1 MKKAE
6 IEIKDVYKYIYFIA
20 SITKRQN
27 KSMIGAL
34 SSRGDLIGGIF
45 DRWINTV
52 PESVVFNKIIL
63 PEITNKP
70 VEIISDYYLYDPKK
84 AGIAPD
90 VIGLKLNNKITPLA
104 CFDNKWTPVRDM
116 PQIEIKTFKKSQKM
130 ISLRDQGYDGK
141 FLVMVESDFKI
152 DYLLSFFDE
161 KIFNSAIYNNLK
173 MNDEKFII
181 ANDKNLIH
189 GIEEIDCHSSAIG
202 CIELLKITNATL
214 FKKYANLCDK
224 YVCPKYI
231 KTIEKKEKV
240 IGSNM
245 CVPLKDYCNHFEKNI
260 YYMNDKWNNGESKT
274 TKTTKTTKTLNIY
287 VENIDNITVIKR
299 NKKNIYIEVKN
310 KCCINEEEL
319 NKGYYNITFD
329 ILDRGSGQEYFMNKG
344 LVNKIPDKEKELKD
358 KLKDIINNMC

>member
-63 PEITNKP
+63 PEITDKP

-90 VIGLKLNNKITPLA
+90 VIGLKLNDKITPLA
-104 CFDNKWTPVRDM
+104 CFDNKWTPVRGM

-152 DYLLSFFDE
+152 DYLLSFFDD

-181 ANDKNLIH
+181 ANDENLIH
-189 GIEEIDCHSSAIG
+189 GIEEIDCHSSKIG

-224 YVCPKYI
+224 YISPKYI
-231 KTIEKKEKV
+231 KNIEKKESV
-240 IGSNM
+240 RQANIHI
-245 CVPLKDYCNHFEKNI
+245 PLKDYCNNFEENI
-260 YYMNDKWNNGESKT
+260 YSLNDKWYSNENK
-274 TKTTKTTKTLNIY
+274 KTKTLNIY
-287 VENIDNITVIKR
+287 VESIDNITVVKR
-299 NKKNIYIEVKN
+299 NKNNIYIDVKD
-310 KCCINEEEL
+310 KCCINEDEL
-319 NKGYYNITFD
+319 NKGYYNISFD
-329 ILDRGSGQEYFMNKG
+329 VLDRSSNGGQEYFMNKG

>member
-20 SITKRQN
+20 SITRRQN

-63 PEITNKP
+63 PEITDKP

-90 VIGLKLNNKITPLA
+90 VIGLKLNDKITPLA
-104 CFDNKWTPVRDM
+104 CFDNKWTPVKDM

-152 DYLLSFFDE
+152 DYLLSFFDD
-161 KIFNSAIYNNLK
+161 KIFNSTIYHNLK

-181 ANDKNLIH
+181 ANDENLIH
-189 GIEEIDCHSSAIG
+189 GIEEIDCHSSEIG

-224 YVCPKYI
+224 YISPKYI
-231 KTIEKKEKV
+231 KNIEKKENV
-240 IGSNM
+240 RQANIHI
-245 CVPLKDYCNHFEKNI
+245 PLKDYCNNFEENI
-260 YYMNDKWNNGESKT
+260 YSLNDKWYSNENKEI
-274 TKTTKTTKTLNIY
+274 KTLNIY

-299 NKKNIYIEVKN
+299 NKNNIYIDVKD
-310 KCCINEEEL
+310 KCCINEDEL
-319 NKGYYNITFD
+319 NKGYYNISFD
-329 ILDRGSGQEYFMNKG
+329 VLDRSSNGGQEYFMNKG

>member
-20 SITKRQN
+20 SITRRQN

-63 PEITNKP
+63 PEITDKP

-90 VIGLKLNNKITPLA
+90 VIGLKLNDKITPLA
-104 CFDNKWTPVRDM
+104 CFDNKWTPVKDM

-152 DYLLSFFDE
+152 DYLLSFFDK
-161 KIFNSAIYNNLK
+161 KIFNSAIYHNLK

-181 ANDKNLIH
+181 ANDENLIH
-189 GIEEIDCHSSAIG
+189 GIEEIDCHSSEIG

-224 YVCPKYI
+224 YISPKYI
-231 KTIEKKEKV
+231 KNIEKKENV
-240 IGSNM
+240 RQANIHI
-245 CVPLKDYCNHFEKNI
+245 PLKDYCNNFEENI
-260 YYMNDKWNNGESKT
+260 YSLNDKWYSNENKEI
-274 TKTTKTTKTLNIY
+274 KTLNIY

-299 NKKNIYIEVKN
+299 NKNNIYIDVKD
-310 KCCINEEEL
+310 KCCINEDEL
-319 NKGYYNITFD
+319 NKGYYNISFD
-329 ILDRGSGQEYFMNKG
+329 VLDRGSNGGQEYFMNKG